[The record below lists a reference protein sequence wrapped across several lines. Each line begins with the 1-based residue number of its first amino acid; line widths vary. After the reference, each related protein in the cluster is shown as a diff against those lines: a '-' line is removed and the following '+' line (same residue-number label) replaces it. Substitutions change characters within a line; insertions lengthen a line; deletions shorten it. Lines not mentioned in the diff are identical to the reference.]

1 MALQPINYGAL
12 GGNALGSFVNTRNQ
26 IQNLKSG
33 EQQLKLGEQNIGLGE
48 QRLAL
53 GDMKLKEGQQRE
65 QQAINQQQLQ
75 QQAADVFQS
84 GNPDDIASFMIAN
97 PSMQDAMIGADKF
110 ASERSKQSKIE
121 AARNIVLGSNSS
133 DELMKSAKV
142 IAEEGGNPAD
152 TLSFISQPDE
162 VKKKASESIWA
173 SLDPQGYKAYKELGK
188 SQEVKP
194 MTEYQSIQTELRK
207 AEAEERKLD
216 RQIKRETNEIKR
228 DELKSQISQAKT
240 KTEQLKKTDSTRI
253 DNAVVEA
260 KGKKATI
267 NELLANQDYIDSL
280 TGYTGRLPVNL
291 TDAGVEAEGI
301 LDNIKNSMTIENLS
315 VMSGPLT
322 DKDIQVI
329 ASASSR
335 LKTGMSESALRKE
348 LDRINGAYDRVIKNY
363 GKEANRKGYKKQNE
377 EAVKNKNEKEVKNK
391 NEFTTKNGITFTVE
405 GG

>member
-1 MALQPINYGAL
+1 MNPINYLQNFDNNPINTLQNNLAGNLRNQSNAFNLQQAKQGAEQQANYDL
-12 GGNALGSFVNTRNQ
+12 LKKQALETGDYSQLNQKDQQAFMQTQAMKQSAENQAQYDLLKQQALKTGDYSKLNQQDQQAFIKTQAMKQELVDKDAGRTAFGILRALKAGDSEAAKSIIANNADDINALGDQMFNVDSASQLVDADPEQLARMSQ
-26 IQNLKSG
+26 GIIQLTG
-33 EQQLKLGEQNIGLGE
+33 
-48 QRLAL
+48 
-53 GDMKLKEGQQRE
+53 
-65 QQAINQQQLQ
+65 
-75 QQAADVFQS
+75 F
-84 GNPDDIASFMIAN
+84 
-97 PSMQDAMIGADKF
+97 DAGI
-110 ASERSKQSKIE
+110 
-121 AARNIVLGSNSS
+121 L
-133 DELMKSAKV
+133 
-142 IAEEGGNPAD
+142 
-152 TLSFISQPDE
+152 
-162 VKKKASESIWA
+162 
-173 SLDPQGYKAYKELGK
+173 
-188 SQEVKP
+188 KP
-194 MTEYQSIQTELRK
+194 MTEYQSIQTDLRK
-207 AEAEERKLD
+207 AESEERKLD

-267 NELLANQDYIDSL
+267 NELLANQNYIDSL
-280 TGYTGRLPVNL
+280 TGYTGRIPANL

-335 LKTGMSESALRKE
+335 LKAGMSEKALRKE

-377 EAVKNKNEKEVKNK
+377 EAVKNESAALSDEDLLKKY
-391 NEFTTKNGITFTVE
+391 

>member
-1 MALQPINYGAL
+1 MAVQQPVNYSSRAGDAL
-12 GGNALGSFVNTRNQ
+12 GAFFDTRNKMQ
-26 IQNLKSG
+26 GLTLGRQTEKSND
-33 EQQLKLGEQNIGLGE
+33 QS
-48 QRLAL
+48 LAL
-53 GDMKLKEGQQRE
+53 GDQRIALGDINLQREQQRE

-75 QQAADVFQS
+75 QQASDVFNS

-97 PSMQDAMIGADKF
+97 PSMQDSMIGADKF
-110 ASERSKQSKIE
+110 ISERSKQSKLE
-121 AARNIVLGSNSS
+121 AARNIVLGLNSN
-133 DELMKSAKV
+133 DELMKSARV
-142 IAEEGGNPAD
+142 ISEEGGNPAD
-152 TLSFISQPDE
+152 TLNIISQPEE
-162 VKKKASESIWA
+162 VKIKASEAIWA
-173 SLDPQGYKAYKELGK
+173 SLDPQGYKAHKENSK
-188 SQEVKP
+188 PQNVKP
-194 MTEYQSIQTELRK
+194 MTEYQAIQTELRK

-216 RQIKRETNEIKR
+216 RQIRRETNEIKK

-240 KTEQLKKTDSTRI
+240 KTEQLKKTDLTRI

-260 KGKKATI
+260 EGKKATI

-280 TGYTGRLPVNL
+280 TGYTGRIPVNL
-291 TDAGVEAEGI
+291 TDTGVEAEGI

-335 LKTGMSESALRKE
+335 LKAGMSEKALRKE

-363 GKEANRKGYKKQNE
+363 NKEANTKGYKKQNQ
-377 EAVKNKNEKEVKNK
+377 EAVKNEDAPLSDEDLLKKY
-391 NEFTTKNGITFTVE
+391 